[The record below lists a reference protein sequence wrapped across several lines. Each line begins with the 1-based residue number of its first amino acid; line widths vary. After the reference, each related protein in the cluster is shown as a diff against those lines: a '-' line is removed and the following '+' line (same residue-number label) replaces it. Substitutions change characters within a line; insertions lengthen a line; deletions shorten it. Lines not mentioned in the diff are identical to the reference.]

1 MTSSFSKPHS
11 FQSSFHVAN
20 ACWMIALALAF
31 GLTSTSFA
39 ADATTTAP
47 NPSNVAAP
55 NYKVAESIA
64 IDKLIQKVYAKSPL
78 NTAVLRKALVDAN
91 PKVITGNP
99 QQRVKGGT
107 SIVVPDHGEVI
118 RAALMPFSAKA
129 PEAIDNNPA
138 ASDYQSRKHW
148 VRFP

>member
-1 MTSSFSKPHS
+1 MTSSFSKLHS

-47 NPSNVAAP
+47 NPSNVVAP

-118 RAALMPFSAKA
+118 RTTLMPFSAKA

>member
-1 MTSSFSKPHS
+1 MTSSFSKLHS

-20 ACWMIALALAF
+20 ACWMIALALSL

-39 ADATTTAP
+39 ADATTAP
-47 NPSNVAAP
+47 NPSNSVAP
-55 NYKVAESIA
+55 NYKVAESIG

-107 SIVVPDHGEVI
+107 SIVVPDHGEIV
-118 RAALMPFSAKA
+118 RTVLMPVSAKA

>member
-1 MTSSFSKPHS
+1 M
-11 FQSSFHVAN
+11 
-20 ACWMIALALAF
+20 
-31 GLTSTSFA
+31 
-39 ADATTTAP
+39 
-47 NPSNVAAP
+47 
-55 NYKVAESIA
+55 
-64 IDKLIQKVYAKSPL
+64 
-78 NTAVLRKALVDAN
+78 LRKALVDAN

-107 SIVVPDHGEVI
+107 SIVVPDHGEIV
-118 RAALMPFSAKA
+118 RTALMPVSAKA

>member
-1 MTSSFSKPHS
+1 MTSSFSKLHS
-11 FQSSFHVAN
+11 FQSSFHAAN
-20 ACWMIALALAF
+20 ACWMIALALSL

-39 ADATTTAP
+39 ADATTAT
-47 NPSNVAAP
+47 NPSNTAAP

-118 RAALMPFSAKA
+118 RTTLMPFSAKA

>member
-1 MTSSFSKPHS
+1 MTSSFSKLHS

-20 ACWMIALALAF
+20 SCWMIALAISL

-39 ADATTTAP
+39 ADATTAP
-47 NPSNVAAP
+47 NPSIAAAP

-138 ASDYQSRKHW
+138 ASDHQSRKHW

>member
-1 MTSSFSKPHS
+1 MTSSFSKLHS

-47 NPSNVAAP
+47 NPSNAAAP

-78 NTAVLRKALVDAN
+78 NTALVDAN

>member
-1 MTSSFSKPHS
+1 MTSSFTKPHS

-39 ADATTTAP
+39 ADAATAP
-47 NPSNVAAP
+47 NPSIAAAP

-118 RAALMPFSAKA
+118 RATLMPFSAKA

-138 ASDYQSRKHW
+138 ASDHQSRKHW

>member
-1 MTSSFSKPHS
+1 MTSSFSKLHS

-20 ACWMIALALAF
+20 ACWMIALALAL

-39 ADATTTAP
+39 ADATTAP
-47 NPSNVAAP
+47 NPSNSVAP
-55 NYKVAESIA
+55 NYKVAESIG

-107 SIVVPDHGEVI
+107 SIVVPDHGEIV
-118 RAALMPFSAKA
+118 RTVLMPVSAKA